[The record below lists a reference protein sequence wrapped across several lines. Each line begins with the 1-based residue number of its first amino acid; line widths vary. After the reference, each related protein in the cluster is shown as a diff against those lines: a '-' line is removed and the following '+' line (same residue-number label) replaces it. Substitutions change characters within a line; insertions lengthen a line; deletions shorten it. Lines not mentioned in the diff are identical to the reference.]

1 MLRLAKYHL
10 EGHSKCI
17 QMYACSN
24 QSSNNGCHN
33 CWHWQKCP
41 RFQEQLRQPSRFLPR
56 MILAKCAR
64 CTVDGMA
71 SPSLWT
77 PYIHQIQGTSAC
89 SLPGSISPHLAE
101 VRWLDF
107 QLGSEDV
114 STRCLKICLLQLF
127 IFCTVLA
134 SALAGL
140 ARFAGAKRGGLVL
153 LLVNSSKFQA
163 ISQWFFVT
171 EPELWRRENRDPGNW
186 WGLCFSWGCK
196 VQIVSTLFSDQSGAL
211 FAMWPLQV

>member
-89 SLPGSISPHLAE
+89 SLPGSVSPHLAE

-114 STRCLKICLLQLF
+114 SRRCLKICLLQLF
-127 IFCTVLA
+127 HILYCLGLCISRLGQICWSKARRTRFVACEFQQVPSYFSMVFCHRTRTMTQGKPRPGELM
-134 SALAGL
+134 
-140 ARFAGAKRGGLVL
+140 RLVL
-153 LLVNSSKFQA
+153 LL
-163 ISQWFFVT
+163 
-171 EPELWRRENRDPGNW
+171 R
-186 WGLCFSWGCK
+186 
-196 VQIVSTLFSDQSGAL
+196 
-211 FAMWPLQV
+211 M